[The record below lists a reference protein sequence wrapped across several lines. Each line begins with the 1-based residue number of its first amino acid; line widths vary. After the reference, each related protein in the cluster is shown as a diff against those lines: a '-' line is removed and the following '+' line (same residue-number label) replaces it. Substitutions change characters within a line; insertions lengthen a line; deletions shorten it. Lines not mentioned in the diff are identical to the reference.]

1 MDDGRSLRE
10 RVDAL
15 ERAVT
20 DGHTD
25 DGLPDAAR
33 TAARVDDLE
42 ATVEEMDD
50 RLAELEA
57 AMQALRGFAGGVRAI
72 DDAVERRANAAVA
85 RVDRLESEVAHTGVA
100 RPTDTE
106 TDPDHRGDDEG
117 RAAHDPRDGTTDDAA
132 SPGKAAGRF
141 DDIVDDTCERDG
153 HGTLQETVTGRS
165 DAALAEAAA
174 RRDRSGD
181 ESDAERSFADRLRR
195 LL

>member
-1 MDDGRSLRE
+1 MDDGRPLRE

-20 DGHTD
+20 DGHGE

-57 AMQALRGFAGGVRAI
+57 AVQALRGFAGGIRAI
-72 DDAVERRANAAVA
+72 DDAVERRANAAIA
-85 RVDRLESEVAHTGVA
+85 RVDRLEADLARTDAA

-106 TDPDHRGDDEG
+106 TDRNCRDS
-117 RAAHDPRDGTTDDAA
+117 DGTAVDAA
-132 SPGKAAGRF
+132 PPE
-141 DDIVDDTCERDG
+141 TTTERLDESHACG
-153 HGTLQETVTGRS
+153 TRDRERTLQETVTERS

-174 RRDRSGD
+174 RRDRSDG
-181 ESDAERSFADRLRR
+181 ESNAKQSLGDRLRR